1 MTAIEYKGHR
11 IEVSPVGK
19 GWRAA
24 ILRQARP
31 VQWLIAPPIWRK
43 AALRKLLQRPSAL
56 SMRAYTTSR
65 QGKLALFLHTCQSRT
80 ALPQCQS
87 STVVQRRCRRIS
99 RTTLVKVFS
108 GHIGHL
114 WRGREID
121 DRLSAFGGGYCEEL
135 GEPSQ
140 VRDQTAA
147 FIGETCCNEARME
160 TIHGHAGVMQVT
172 CRP

>member
-1 MTAIEYKGHR
+1 
-11 IEVSPVGK
+11 
-19 GWRAA
+19 
-24 ILRQARP
+24 LRQARP

-65 QGKLALFLHTCQSRT
+65 QGKLALFLHSCQSGT

-99 RTTLVKVFS
+99 RTILVKVFS
-108 GHIGHL
+108 GHIGDL
-114 WRGREID
+114 GRRREID
-121 DRLSAFGGGYCEEL
+121 DCLSAFGRGYCEKL

-140 VRDQTAA
+140 ARDQTAA
-147 FIGETCCNEARME
+147 FIGEACRDETGMQTIRSQAGAMQAPSKLARKQDV
-160 TIHGHAGVMQVT
+160 AKL
-172 CRP
+172 